1 MFQVNTV
8 NARRYYTCGFN
19 LTAEAA
25 DSLRFTK
32 ENGSEYPIRYIEAA
46 FNDETLGFELFVEFE
61 EQIKSTVFMSHLKV
75 VAAGMDP
82 ISFSTT
88 HDKAAVAL
96 VRVRQ
101 MAIKTGKGYT
111 RGQPTQT
118 LVNATHAYLATTGAA
133 GAGAGAAAPSME
145 IEHMSKQLGR
155 VEDVVGQTRDVAS
168 EARAA
173 AEEAASNS
181 NEVAIK
187 VGSIDG
193 KIDSMKF
200 LEEENASLKEKLAHK
215 TKEVDRI
222 ENVQGQQTKRANTLQ
237 TLYDASKAKVI
248 KVTATASAINQDLAE
263 TRGHMNTL
271 LELLAETR
279 KTMAESR
286 KTNTLLREMLETRKR
301 RRGADSDDEVVVE
314 NDVDIEEEEE
324 VIVEGSDDN

>member
-1 MFQVNTV
+1 M
-8 NARRYYTCGFN
+8 R
-19 LTAEAA
+19 
-25 DSLRFTK
+25 
-32 ENGSEYPIRYIEAA
+32 ENGQEYPIQFIEAA
-46 FNDETLGFELFVEFE
+46 FNEETSGFELFIEFE
-61 EQIKSTVFMSHLKV
+61 EQIKATVFMLHLNAM
-75 VAAGMDP
+75 AAGMDP
-82 ISFSTT
+82 IPLSSS
-88 HDKAAVAL
+88 HEEAAVAVL
-96 VRVRQ
+96 RVRQ
-101 MAIKTGKGYT
+101 TATKTKLGYT
-111 RGQPTQT
+111 RGTPTRA
-118 LVNATHAYLATTGAA
+118 LESAVVLRLSNA
-133 GAGAGAAAPSME
+133 GASSGAAAPSVE
-145 IEHMSKQLGR
+145 IENMSKQLGR
-155 VEDVVGQTRDVAS
+155 VEDVVGQTRDVAA

-173 AEEAASNS
+173 AAAAASNS

>member
-1 MFQVNTV
+1 
-8 NARRYYTCGFN
+8 
-19 LTAEAA
+19 
-25 DSLRFTK
+25 
-32 ENGSEYPIRYIEAA
+32 
-46 FNDETLGFELFVEFE
+46 
-61 EQIKSTVFMSHLKV
+61 MSHLKV

-155 VEDVVGQTRDVAS
+155 VEDVVGQTRDVAA

-173 AEEAASNS
+173 AAAAASNS

-215 TKEVDRI
+215 TTEVDRI
-222 ENVQGQQTKRANTLQ
+222 ENVQGQMTKARNQWRAEAFQLRARNT
-237 TLYDASKAKVI
+237 TLEEENIEIRKERDDARA
-248 KVTATASAINQDLAE
+248 
-263 TRGHMNTL
+263 L
-271 LELLAETR
+271 LNSCR
-279 KTMAESR
+279 KQMDESR
-286 KTNTLLREMLETRKR
+286 KTIALVRDMLQTRKR
-301 RRGADSDDEVVVE
+301 GRVADSDEDS
-314 NDVDIEEEEE
+314 I
-324 VIVEGSDDN
+324 SDSSDNN